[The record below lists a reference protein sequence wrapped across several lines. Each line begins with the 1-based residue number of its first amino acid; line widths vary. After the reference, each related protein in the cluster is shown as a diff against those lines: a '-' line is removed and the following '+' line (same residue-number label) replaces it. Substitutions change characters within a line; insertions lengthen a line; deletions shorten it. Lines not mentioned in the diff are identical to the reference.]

1 MKLKTITA
9 MGDPYSLGRSI
20 GEAIAPVVQQV
31 TIHNEEM
38 VTTEKIWTG
47 SDYVEKMM
55 AASRREFPKYVRELE
70 GMADGMDISYERA
83 FLWNCRGDLRWP
95 DDITPAMAAD
105 LSEGCTTLIM
115 PATQGHPSIIAHNED
130 GSADYH
136 EECFWL
142 SIKPENGPAV
152 ESFLYPGMMAGHTMG
167 ANSAGIVQ
175 TINNIRVHDLKPG
188 IPRHFICRAIL
199 DCTSMD
205 EALALLKRQDRA
217 AGFHHNL
224 GSAAEGRLASVE
236 APASG
241 CAIREITETPR
252 AHANHLIRP
261 ELKDTPQSITQSSS
275 VRQARADQLLDQN
288 ALKNG
293 DPTNILFDHK
303 PGHEILRSP
312 TDGGDDYGQT
322 LATGI
327 FSLSQSAILIDIKNG
342 PSSESIFTKNIG
354 YDMTSDDRTA

>member
-31 TIHNEEM
+31 TIRNEEM
-38 VTTEKIWTG
+38 VITEEIWTG
-47 SDYVEKMM
+47 SDYVDQMM
-55 AASRREFPKYVRELE
+55 AASRHEFPQYVRELE
-70 GMADGMDISYERA
+70 GMADGMGISYERA

-95 DDITPAMAAD
+95 DDITPAMAAE

-115 PATQGHPSIIAHNED
+115 PPTKDLPATIAHNED
-130 GSADYH
+130 GSADYRNA
-136 EECFWL
+136 CFWL
-142 SIKPENGPAV
+142 SATPESGPAV

-199 DCTSMD
+199 DCRTMD
-205 EALALLKRQDRA
+205 EALTLLGRRDRA

-241 CAIREITETPR
+241 CAIREITSVSV
-252 AHANHLIRP
+252 AHANHLIQS
-261 ELKDTPQSITQSSS
+261 ELADIPQTITHSSS
-275 VRQARADQLLDQN
+275 IRQARANQLLGQD

-293 DPTNILFDHK
+293 NPTDILFDHK

-312 TDGGDDYGQT
+312 TDGGDDYAQT

-327 FSLSQSAILIDIKNG
+327 FSLHQDTVSIDIKNG
-342 PSSESIFTKNIG
+342 PSPESVFTKT
-354 YDMTSDDRTA
+354 YRV